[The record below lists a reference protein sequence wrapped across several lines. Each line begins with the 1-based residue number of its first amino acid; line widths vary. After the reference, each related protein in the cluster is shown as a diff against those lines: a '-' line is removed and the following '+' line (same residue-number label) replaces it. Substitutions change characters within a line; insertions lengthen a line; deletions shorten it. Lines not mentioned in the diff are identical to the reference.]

1 MAQSQPRALPGGANW
16 AGGYTSPEEVAKKV
30 LADRDAINARTKLTW
45 NPDRPPLAP
54 IDRVVGTVVLVDKER
69 NLYEV
74 HGVNLSLPYMRIGT
88 DTPGRYYYIQN
99 ARIFRSNGDEI
110 EMSAVQ
116 AIETPQIVD
125 AIQQAYDTFIRD
137 AAKRDDAL
145 CKICVK
151 YRSKNHEDY
160 LRHMVSEH
168 PDHVSK
174 FLGGSEP
181 APVPVAA
188 VESKTPPVSDGLS
201 CCGKEFKDRRGL
213 VGHNRFKHQ
222 RA

>member
-1 MAQSQPRALPGGANW
+1 MAHSQPRALPGGANW

-30 LADRDAINARTKLTW
+30 LADREAINARTKLTW

-54 IDRVVGTVVLVDKER
+54 IDRVVGEVVLVDKENNR
-69 NLYEV
+69 YEV
-74 HGVNLSLPYMRIGT
+74 RGVNMSLPYMRVGT
-88 DTPGRYYYIQN
+88 DVKGRYYYIQN
-99 ARIFRSNGDEI
+99 ARVFTSNGTETELETIQRTENPEI
-110 EMSAVQ
+110 FDF
-116 AIETPQIVD
+116 IK
-125 AIQQAYDTFIRD
+125 QAYDVFIKD

-151 YRSKNHEDY
+151 YRSRNHEDY

-174 FLGGSEP
+174 YLGGPEP
-181 APVPVAA
+181 APVSVPAVAFQ
-188 VESKTPPVSDGLS
+188 TPAQDGLS
-201 CCGKEFKDRRGL
+201 CCGKTFKDKRGL
-213 VGHNRFKHQ
+213 VGHTRFKHQ